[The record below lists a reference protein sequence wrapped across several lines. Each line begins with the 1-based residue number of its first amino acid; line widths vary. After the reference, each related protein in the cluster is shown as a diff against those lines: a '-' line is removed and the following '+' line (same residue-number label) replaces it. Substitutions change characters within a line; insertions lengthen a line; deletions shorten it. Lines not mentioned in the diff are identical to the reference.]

1 MLTWTVRLSREH
13 VLPIARHAG
22 AHCPF
27 ICILRHAAFYVQ
39 VEVRRFP
46 QIKGLPSAVIQV
58 AGLIPL
64 MAFKNLLHI
73 WN

>member
-13 VLPIARHAG
+13 VLPFARHPG
-22 AHCPF
+22 TKGPLTR
-27 ICILRHAAFYVQ
+27 ILRHAAFYVQ

-58 AGLIPL
+58 IAVAPL
-64 MAFKNLLHI
+64 MACMILLQF
-73 WN
+73 

>member
-13 VLPIARHAG
+13 VLPFARHAG
-22 AHCPF
+22 IKCPL
-27 ICILRHAAFYVQ
+27 ICILRRAAFYVQ

-58 AGLIPL
+58 VTFVAL
-64 MAFKNLLHI
+64 MAFVIL
-73 WN
+73 